1 VRRSLLAASSAAFLT
16 ALVVSSTAEA
26 GGLYAAQRGVRPLGR
41 GGAFVAGGDDLGAIA
56 YNPAGIFDAGGQFLI
71 DASLLLFSSDYT
83 RQALLRQVDPNTG
96 ETVGTFERTFSTV
109 SGSAA
114 PLPIPTVAVSFAP
127 HEDWRVAFG
136 VFAPNAVLPSYPSE
150 LEDGSPAPQRYQ
162 LLSLDGSLLAT
173 VGAYAAWRPIPEL
186 TIGLGVELLVGSF
199 TSRQTLSGCLP
210 ERFFCSP
217 EDPEWDIAAEIAAA
231 PIVAPTGIVGATYH
245 FYEGW
250 RVGASFHLPTWISAP
265 ATVRNRLPEAA
276 PYRNAEQIGEDA
288 SLDFQLP
295 WEVRVGLEARDLVEG
310 LRVEVAGN
318 LQYWAI
324 HDTIDVVPDG
334 IAITNLPG
342 FPAEYLIPDIQIPR
356 GFQTSIAGMIGAE
369 YTIPVNETIGVTPR
383 AGFSY
388 ETTAVP
394 ADYHSVLTL
403 DSGKATPSVGVSV
416 AVGDAR
422 FDAVYAH
429 QFIQSVETD
438 PATARLRQ
446 IVPVQANVSET
457 PDAINGGL
465 YTWSIDIVG
474 VGFAYTFDRPGPA
487 APSEPGPPPAVPPAA
502 APDVTTADP
511 PAGEDD

>member
-1 VRRSLLAASSAAFLT
+1 VTRRLPSLALPTVLLAVLGVA
-16 ALVVSSTAEA
+16 STAEA

-96 ETVGTFERTFSTV
+96 ETVGTYEQTFPTV

-114 PLPIPTVAVSFAP
+114 PLPIPTVALSFAP

-136 VFAPNAVLPSYPSE
+136 IFAPSAVLPSYPE
-150 LEDGSPAPQRYQ
+150 QLDDGSPAPQRYQ
-162 LLSLDGSLLAT
+162 LISLDGSLLAT

-186 TIGLGVELLVGSF
+186 TVGLGVELLAGSF

-210 ERFFCSP
+210 DRFFCAP
-217 EDPEWDIAAEIAAA
+217 EDTEWDIAAEIAAA
-231 PIVAPTGIVGATYH
+231 PILAPTGIVGATYH

-250 RVGASFHLPTWISAP
+250 RVGASFHLPTWISSP
-265 ATVRNRLPEAA
+265 ATVRTRLPEAA

-295 WEVRVGLEARDLVEG
+295 WEVRLGLEARDLVDG

-324 HDTIDVVPDG
+324 HDSIDVVPDG

-342 FPAEYLIPDIQIPR
+342 FPKEYLIPEIEIPR

-369 YTIPVNETIGVTPR
+369 YDIPVNETIHVTPR
-383 AGFSY
+383 LGFSY

-394 ADYHSVLTL
+394 ADFHSVLTL
-403 DSGKATPSVGVSV
+403 DSGKATPSLGVGVSV
-416 AVGDAR
+416 GAAR

-438 PATARLRQ
+438 PAAARLRQ
-446 IVPVQANVSET
+446 IVPVQANVTET
-457 PDAINGGL
+457 PDAINGGV
-465 YTWSIDIVG
+465 YSWSIDILG
-474 VGFAYTFDRPGPA
+474 VGFAYTFD
-487 APSEPGPPPAVPPAA
+487 PPLRDGAS
-502 APDVTTADP
+502 DGDP
-511 PAGEDD
+511 PVVTPPSAPPEAPPNDPPEAPP